1 MASPSRHLDLAFRPW
16 REPASGKRPRSIW
29 IDEALAR
36 KSSDP
41 VNILRG
47 RHEFDICIVGGGF
60 TGLWTAIRLRQMEPT
75 LRVAIVEADR
85 CGTGAS
91 GRNSGGIGHWW
102 GKLPT
107 LLRLLGPEDAVRLVR
122 ESERAM
128 RDIRAFVTEHQIA
141 CDMRDTPSVWSATA
155 PVQIGAW
162 DIVFRAAEKVGLKP
176 PLRPLGKDELKQMF
190 GRGPYL
196 AGVIEEGIM
205 RAQPASLARG
215 LRRVAINLGVEI
227 FELSPVVAI
236 ADDSGKIVVRA
247 KEGSIAAEKIVL
259 AANAW
264 MAHLPEF
271 RPYVM
276 VISSDIVVTDPI
288 PEILERLGLRNRPG
302 GHNSRQMLNYGG
314 ITPDGRVYLGRGG
327 GTLAYDAHIGPEF
340 DYSAKRAADAEDDF
354 RFLYP
359 ELREVPIA
367 RAWAGPVDRSTTG
380 LPWFGK
386 LEQDDRVHY
395 AIGYTGHGVG
405 ASELGGRILA
415 SDLLGRRDEWSSLAE
430 CFLRARSG
438 RFPPEPLRY
447 VAGRIVRAAV
457 GRKEHADR
465 EGRKP
470 WAIDK
475 SLAKLA
481 PATISD
487 FRKRQ

>member
-1 MASPSRHLDLAFRPW
+1 VTSPSRNLDIAFRPW
-16 REPASGKRPRSIW
+16 RAPANGERPRSLW
-29 IDEALAR
+29 VDEALA
-36 KSSDP
+36 KEANEP
-41 VNILRG
+41 INVLRG
-47 RHEFDICIVGGGF
+47 KYDSDVCIIGGGF
-60 TGLWTAIRLRQMEPT
+60 TGLWTAIRLRQLDPA
-75 LRVAIVEADR
+75 LRVTIVEADR

-107 LLRLLGPEDAVRLVR
+107 LLRLLGPQDAVRLVH
-122 ESERAM
+122 ESEQAM
-128 RDIRAFVTEHQIA
+128 RDIRAFVTEHQIS
-141 CDMRDTPSVWSATA
+141 CDIRDTPSVWSATA

-162 DIVFRAAEKVGLKP
+162 DIVFRAADKVGLTP
-176 PLRPLGKDELKQMF
+176 PLRPLSQDELKRMF
-190 GRGPYL
+190 GKGPYL
-196 AGVIEEGIM
+196 AGVIEDGIM
-205 RAQPASLARG
+205 RAQPALLARG
-215 LRRVAINLGVEI
+215 LRRVVSNLGVAI
-227 FELSPVVAI
+227 FEESPVV
-236 ADDSGKIVVRA
+236 
-247 KEGSIAAEKIVL
+247 SIAADGRRLAVLAEDGTVTAEKIVL

-276 VISSDIVVTDPI
+276 VISSDVVITDPI
-288 PEILERLGLRNRPG
+288 PDILEKHGLRNRPG

-340 DYSAKRAADAEDDF
+340 DYSPKRAADAEDDF

-359 ELREVPIA
+359 ELRDVPIA

-380 LPWFGK
+380 LPWFGR
-386 LEQDDRVHY
+386 LVQDDRVHY

-415 SDLLGRRDEWSSLAE
+415 SDVLDRRDEWSSLAD

-447 VAGRIVRAAV
+447 VAGRVVRAAV
-457 GRKEHADR
+457 DRKERADR
-465 EGRKP
+465 DGRKP

-487 FRKRQ
+487 FRKRL